1 MKYVDKAFIVY
12 LFMYLSFWF
21 PYILNVN
28 NPSVNWSIKK
38 EGKLNIFHFFK
49 HFSEREIIE
58 SINSS
63 KLY

>member
-1 MKYVDKAFIVY
+1 
-12 LFMYLSFWF
+12 MYLLFSFL
-21 PYILNVN
+21 YILSVN

-38 EGKLNIFHFFK
+38 EGKPNIFHFFK
-49 HFSEREIIE
+49 HFSKREIIE